1 MCRALTICKLH
12 TVPPR
17 PTSHQ
22 FVTDLLQ
29 GQGRLRQTRKM
40 SKCMQPTPPADN
52 SAAEVHRALQIA
64 QANGLSWSE
73 AQCRLLIDAVL
84 AYRRGSVYWRWKASN
99 VARRHGKAPL
109 GAERHIRD
117 AGETASGLC
126 GAETRAAMT
135 GNRYEELSTK
145 QDRMEREMLGMTKTQ
160 ELWRAREEMGTRS

>member
-1 MCRALTICKLH
+1 MLWIALSMCRALTICKLH

-84 AYRRGSVYWRWKASN
+84 AYRRGTVYWRWKASN

-117 AGETASGLC
+117 AGEKAYMAPRRGL
-126 GAETRAAMT
+126 
-135 GNRYEELSTK
+135 LSQGIDMRSSAPNK
-145 QDRMEREMLGMTKTQ
+145 AGWNERC
-160 ELWRAREEMGTRS
+160 